1 MSKHKLT
8 LVHSQNNLSLIS
20 GHCLIFLHP
29 TYLVREPTQ
38 FDYAKKVKMQYT
50 VYMLLQRLCGSFVFI
65 LTGSGPFCFARYGL
79 KSVSGVNRLSGEG
92 LEAKDVPGMMQG
104 GGKWPGRWVS
114 LDSNLITAFKKLI
127 IKKKS
132 Y

>member
-1 MSKHKLT
+1 MWLF
-8 LVHSQNNLSLIS
+8 
-20 GHCLIFLHP
+20 CLYTHRLRPFL
-29 TYLVREPTQ
+29 
-38 FDYAKKVKMQYT
+38 
-50 VYMLLQRLCGSFVFI
+50 
-65 LTGSGPFCFARYGL
+65 FARYGL

-127 IKKKS
+127 NKQKS